1 MDSGA
6 YLLAYELAAPSLALL
21 TLAPAGWLRLARAR
35 RAGSLSR
42 PLSGA
47 GSDEVVALFDV
58 LDEAGMGGLP
68 AQEFLGDGAG
78 GGHVGAEQAHEH
90 ALVLA
95 GGARIGPHGPVAAAW
110 PAA

>member
-1 MDSGA
+1 MASDA
-6 YLLAYELAAPSLALL
+6 YLLAYELPAHSLALL

-78 GGHVGAEQAHEH
+78 GGHVGAGPAHEH
-90 ALVLA
+90 ALVL
-95 GGARIGPHGPVAAAW
+95 GGGPTIVPPG
-110 PAA
+110 